1 MVCNSVTNDRNYWV
15 ANSARNVM
23 GFRLDT
29 GNTWIGTTVT
39 SISFYL
45 TSTSGS
51 TSDTFT
57 FGIWNSSGTK
67 VSTSAATNVST
78 LGDNGDPSTV
88 KFTYTVSSHTLASGD
103 VIGAEQTSTNS
114 YFELGA
120 SENNGKMDDTTS
132 RTRNS
137 SNTWADMSA
146 GEIGFAAC
154 INEGATPPSTNGTR
168 DPPPPFIL
176 ESL

>member
-15 ANSARNVM
+15 ANSARNVI
-23 GFRLDT
+23 GFRLDA
-29 GNTWIGTTVT
+29 GNAWIGTTVT

-45 TSTSGS
+45 TSTTAS

-120 SENNGKMDDTTS
+120 SENNGSMDNTTS
-132 RTRNS
+132 RIRNS
-137 SNTWADMSA
+137 SNTWSDFS
-146 GEIGFAAC
+146 GGTIGFAAC
-154 INEGATPPSTNGTR
+154 INSGAPPPSSAGLLL
-168 DPPPPFIL
+168 PPPVAVL
-176 ESL
+176 SL